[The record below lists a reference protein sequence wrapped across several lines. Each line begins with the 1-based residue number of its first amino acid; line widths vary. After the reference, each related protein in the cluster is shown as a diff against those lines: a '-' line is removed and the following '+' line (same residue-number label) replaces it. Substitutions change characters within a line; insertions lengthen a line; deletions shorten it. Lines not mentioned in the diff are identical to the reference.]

1 MKFSSL
7 MPEELRNAQIVNR
20 ELADVARA
28 SQSNSTYLIFNSSV
42 FSIGACLSLLG
53 TDFVD
58 EGLLNAIIAFCGVI
72 FGFVITAML
81 FSGRSQYIGKLTY
94 EQTLLYVLKT
104 KYILMSQINTLFAFL
119 MCLAFCLITMLAIKT
134 KLLLDKDIAVFF
146 ASGFFFLGCYRM
158 LILPFQI
165 YDIHS
170 FALNN
175 LIDDSAE
182 EVKAGVRA
190 ASEARREKLAKIGQK

>member
-7 MPEELRNAQIVNR
+7 LPEELRNAQIVNR

-28 SQSNSTYLIFNSSV
+28 SQSNSVYLAFNLSV
-42 FSIGACLSLLG
+42 FLVGACLSIFG
-53 TDFVD
+53 SDFVD
-58 EGLLNAIIAFCGVI
+58 EGLLNAIIAFSGLI

-81 FSGRSQYIGKLTY
+81 FSGRSQFVGKLTY

-119 MCLAFCLITMLAIKT
+119 MCLVFCLITMLAIKT
-134 KLLLDKDIAVFF
+134 KLYLDRDIAIFL
-146 ASGFFFLGCYRM
+146 ASGFFFMGCYRM

-182 EVKAGVRA
+182 EVRSGVRA
-190 ASEARREKLAKIGQK
+190 ASEARREKLAKLGR